1 MSTSLSTSLSAPLSP
16 RVAVL
21 DDDQAVLILLRQVL
35 TDAGYAARTLH
46 SNTGAQDV
54 LRLLAPAAIILDL
67 PAAAEAASW
76 RLLAL
81 LARDNHL
88 RRIPLVACVP
98 DDGHASDRAAALRH
112 PLSTLVCKPWTLDAL
127 LASLDRLLDPHA
139 GAHTTHAT
147 APPQASAPLSAR
159 ATASGA

>member
-1 MSTSLSTSLSAPLSP
+1 LSTSLSLSAPLPP

-46 SNTGAQDV
+46 VGTGAQDV
-54 LRLLAPAAIILDL
+54 LRLLAPAALILDL
-67 PAAAEAASW
+67 PTATDAVSW

-81 LARDNHL
+81 LARDDDL

-98 DDGHASDRAAALRH
+98 DDGHASDRVTALRH
-112 PLSTLVCKPWTLDAL
+112 PVFTLLCKPLTLDDL
-127 LASLDRLLDPHA
+127 LAHLERLLCRHED
-139 GAHTTHAT
+139 
-147 APPQASAPLSAR
+147 APAVPSP
-159 ATASGA
+159 

>member
-1 MSTSLSTSLSAPLSP
+1 VSTSLSTSAPLPP

-46 SNTGAQDV
+46 SGTGAQDV
-54 LRLLAPAAIILDL
+54 LRLLAPAALILDL
-67 PAAAEAASW
+67 PAAADAASW

-81 LARDNHL
+81 LARDDDL

-98 DDGHASDRAAALRH
+98 DDGDASDRVTALRH
-112 PLSTLVCKPWTLDAL
+112 PRSTLLCKPWTLDGL
-127 LASLDRLLDPHA
+127 LAHLERLLDRHK
-139 GAHTTHAT
+139 GAHATHVT
-147 APPQASAPLSAR
+147 VPPQASAPL
-159 ATASGA
+159 

>member
-1 MSTSLSTSLSAPLSP
+1 MSTSLSISAPLPPLPP

-46 SNTGAQDV
+46 SGTGAQDV

-76 RLLAL
+76 RLLTL
-81 LARDNHL
+81 LARDDHL

-98 DDGHASDRAAALRH
+98 DDGHASDRATALRH
-112 PLSTLVCKPWTLDAL
+112 PLSTLLCKPLTLDGL
-127 LASLDRLLDPHA
+127 LAHLERLLDRHK
-139 GAHTTHAT
+139 GAHATHVT
-147 APPQASAPLSAR
+147 VPPQASAPL
-159 ATASGA
+159 

>member
-1 MSTSLSTSLSAPLSP
+1 VSTSLSTSLSAPLSP

-54 LRLLAPAAIILDL
+54 LRLLAPAAIVLDL

-127 LASLDRLLDPHA
+127 LASLDRLLDRHA